1 MKRLFTFLS
10 ATIMLLFAGCGEEYV
25 DPNVLNRLDNLED
38 RLERLEELCLK
49 LNTNI
54 ASLQTII
61 TALQNNDYVTGVT
74 PITKAG
80 EVIGYTISFTK
91 SSAITIYH
99 GEDGKDGQDG
109 QNGLNGQDGKD
120 GKDGS
125 TPVIGVRQD
134 SDNIYYWTVNGEWL
148 LDENGNKIKAEG
160 KDGKDGENGQNG
172 TNGTNGT
179 NGENGKDGITPQLKI
194 ENDYWMISYD
204 NGTSW
209 TQLGKAT
216 GEKGEKGEQ
225 GDPTFKDITQDENNV
240 YFTLNDGTTI
250 TIPMASSYLQSVSF
264 IPKYSDGKATVYYFG
279 TAEGSYAEIDFVVL
293 PKSAV
298 TKLAT
303 EWDKALSM
311 KAVNTISRAVDFVDM
326 PILACEAD
334 ETNGTITV
342 KVSGENLSADFFA
355 GNAAVNAML
364 FITSNNTE
372 IASGY
377 FPLTVSRRSQY
388 KLEATYTSPSAS
400 KEIWLYNQR
409 PAGYDNQLLLI
420 DYGDD
425 TEGTVPNHTYKEA
438 GTYNATLYF
447 EKPITEIGM
456 SSFAYTGGYL
466 SAIKIPNTVT
476 KIDQGAFNAGSLTL
490 HSTGLTSVTFETG
503 SQLETIG
510 YGAFMFNSNLTEIT
524 IPASVKSIEGLAFAG
539 CTSLSSVDVVS
550 GNPYYRAVGMTGG
563 NFLERHENGKRSLV
577 FYPST
582 ITQTDTYFTF
592 WDMDEICEGA
602 ITYND
607 YIQKV
612 NFPWNNTV
620 SIKPR
625 NFMHCKNLTTIES
638 ENCKIDSLSCSF
650 VNCPKLQ
657 SVTLSASLK
666 YIGESTFSNC
676 PQLSSIEFAAESQLE
691 VIEDGFSTL
700 PALERIS
707 LPASLKSLREGA
719 FANCSS
725 LKEIEFAQEG
735 ALDTIGRYVFSECPA
750 LTSVTLPASVTTI
763 CEGAF
768 GDCTALESVQFAE
781 GSKLTTIVGNEWYG
795 DWRDG
800 AFAQCTSLKTF
811 DATHC
816 TQHNTISNLTF
827 YGCQLTSI
835 KLGATTPPAFS
846 SEGSGFYNAQI
857 GTIYVPS
864 GSENAYLDS
873 PWSHNTTIE
882 VYYPISK

>member
-25 DPNVLNRLDNLED
+25 DPNVLDRLDNLED

-91 SSAITIYH
+91 SAAITIYH
-99 GEDGKDGQDG
+99 GEDGKDGQ
-109 QNGLNGQDGKD
+109 NGLNGQDGKD
-120 GKDGS
+120 GS
-125 TPVIGVRQD
+125 TPLIGVRQD

-216 GEKGEKGEQ
+216 GEKGEQGEK
-225 GDPTFKDITQDENNV
+225 GDPTFKDITQDKNNV

-250 TIPMASSYLQSVSF
+250 TIPLASSYLQSVSF
-264 IPKYSDGKATVYYFG
+264 VPKYSDGKATVYYFG

-298 TKLAT
+298 TKLAI
-303 EWDKALSM
+303 EWDKTLTM

-326 PILACEAD
+326 PVLACEAD

-342 KVSGENLSADFFA
+342 KVSGENLPADFFA
-355 GNAAVNAML
+355 GNVTVNAML
-364 FITSNNTE
+364 FITSENTE

-377 FPLTVSRRSQY
+377 FPLTVSCRSQY

-420 DYGDD
+420 DYGDG

-476 KIDQGAFNAGSLTL
+476 KIDQGAFNVGSLTF

-510 YGAFMFNSNLTEIT
+510 YSAFMYNSNLTEIT
-524 IPASVKSIEGLAFAG
+524 IPASVKSIGGMAFAG
-539 CTSLSSVDVVS
+539 CTSLKDIDVAS
-550 GNPYYRAVGMTGG
+550 GNPYYYVAGI
-563 NFLERHENGKRSLV
+563 ENGRILLRRENGTVSLV
-577 FYPST
+577 FMSPT
-582 ITQTDTYFTF
+582 TTLTDTYMIFSMF
-592 WDMDEICEGA
+592 VGQLREISEGA
-602 ITYND
+602 INMCDNLKT
-607 YIQKV
+607 V
-612 NFPWNNTV
+612 SFHSSNNII

-625 NFMHCKNLTTIES
+625 NFISCKNLTTVS
-638 ENCKIDSLSCSF
+638 FENAQIDSLQDYSF
-650 VNCPKLQ
+650 SNCPNLQ
-657 SVTLSASLK
+657 SVTLPSTIK
-666 YIGESTFSNC
+666 YIGDTFQNC
-676 PQLSSIEFAAESQLE
+676 PQLTTLEFPTDSQLA
-691 VIEDGFSTL
+691 VIDGGFRQLT
-700 PALERIS
+700 ALEKVS
-707 LPASLKSLREGA
+707 LPASLKSLREYA
-719 FANCSS
+719 FKDCTS
-725 LKEIEFAQEG
+725 LKEIEFAPTG
-735 ALDTIGRYVFSECPA
+735 ALDSIGHGVFQNCTALSTVTI
-750 LTSVTLPASVTTI
+750 PASVTTI
-763 CEGAF
+763 DSGFA
-768 GDCTALESVQFAE
+768 GCTALESVQFAE
-781 GSKLTTIVGNEWYG
+781 SSKLTTIKGDEWYNEG
-795 DWRDG
+795 SASG
-800 AFAQCTSLKTF
+800 AFAECTSLKTF

-816 TQHNTISNLTF
+816 TQLNTINSLTF

-835 KLGATTPPAFS
+835 KLGAVTPPVFS
-846 SEGSGFYNAQI
+846 YEASGFSNATI
-857 GTIYVPS
+857 GTIYVPR

-873 PWSHNTTIE
+873 HWSNTATIE
-882 VYYPISK
+882 TLE

>member
-1 MKRLFTFLS
+1 
-10 ATIMLLFAGCGEEYV
+10 MLLFAGCGEEYV

-38 RLERLEELCLK
+38 RLERLEELCMK

-74 PITKAG
+74 PITKGG

-91 SSAITIYH
+91 SAAITIYH

-109 QNGLNGQDGKD
+109 QNGQN

-134 SDNIYYWTVNGEWL
+134 NDNIYYWTVNGEWL
-148 LDENGNKIKAEG
+148 LDKNGNKIKAEG

-279 TAEGSYAEIDFVVL
+279 TAESSYAEIDFVVL

-303 EWDKALSM
+303 EWDKTLTM
-311 KAVNTISRAVDFVDM
+311 KAVNTLSRAVDFVDM

-355 GNAAVNAML
+355 GNAGVNAML

-388 KLEATYTSPSAS
+388 KLEATYTTLSSPNPSFNNKAVLFNSS
-400 KEIWLYNQR
+400 KGIT
-409 PAGYDNQLLLI
+409 GIDNPLLLI
-420 DYGDD
+420 DYGDGN
-425 TEGTVPNHTYKEA
+425 EGTESGHIYKEA
-438 GTYNATLYF
+438 GTYNVTFYF
-447 EKPITEIGM
+447 EKPITEIGAD
-456 SSFAYTGGYL
+456 SFSYIGGCL
-466 SAIKIPNTVT
+466 SAITIPNTVT
-476 KIDQGAFNAGSLTL
+476 KIGNSAFSLLSNTDA
-490 HSTGLTSVTFETG
+490 TGLTSVTFESG

-510 YGAFMFNSNLTEIT
+510 YGAFMSNSNLTEIT
-524 IPASVKSIEGLAFAG
+524 IPASVKSIEGMAFAG
-539 CTSLSSVDVVS
+539 CTSLKDIDVAS
-550 GNPYYRAVGMTGG
+550 GNPYYYVAGI
-563 NFLERHENGKRSLV
+563 ENGRILLRRENGTVSLV
-577 FYPST
+577 FMSPT
-582 ITQTDTYFTF
+582 TTLTDTNMIFSMF
-592 WDMDEICEGA
+592 IGRLREISEGA
-602 ITYND
+602 INMCDNLKT
-607 YIQKV
+607 V
-612 NFPWNNTV
+612 SFHSSNNII
-620 SIKPR
+620 SIKPA
-625 NFMHCKNLTTIES
+625 NFGNCKNLTTVS
-638 ENCKIDSLSCSF
+638 FENAQIDSLPNSF
-650 VNCPKLQ
+650 FNCPNLQ
-657 SVTLSASLK
+657 SVSLPASLT
-666 YIGESTFSNC
+666 YINSAFSGC
-676 PQLSSIEFAAESQLE
+676 PQLSSVEFAAESQLE
-691 VIEDGFSTL
+691 VIDGGFQQLT
-700 PALERIS
+700 ALEKVS
-707 LPASLKSLREGA
+707 LPASLKSLRKYA
-719 FANCSS
+719 FKDCSS
-725 LKEIEFAQEG
+725 LKEIEFAQTG
-735 ALDTIGRYVFSECPA
+735 ALDSIGRCVFSECPA

-763 CEGAF
+763 REGAF
-768 GDCTALESVQFAE
+768 GDCTALESVQFDA

-811 DATHC
+811 DASNC
-816 TQHNTISNLTF
+816 TQLSSIGYLTF
-827 YGCQLTSI
+827 YGCNLTSL
-835 KLGATTPPAFS
+835 KLGTTTPPVFPHGA
-846 SEGSGFYNAQI
+846 SGF
-857 GTIYVPS
+857 S
-864 GSENAYLDS
+864 
-873 PWSHNTTIE
+873 NTTIGTLYIPRGADANAYNDANWNATSIE
-882 VYYPISK
+882 YFD